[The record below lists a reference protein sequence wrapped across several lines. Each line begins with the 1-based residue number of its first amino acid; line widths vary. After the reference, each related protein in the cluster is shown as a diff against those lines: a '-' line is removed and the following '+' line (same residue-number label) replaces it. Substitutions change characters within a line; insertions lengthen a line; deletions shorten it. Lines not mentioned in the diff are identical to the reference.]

1 MQIRDRKRE
10 FQDGASSWLED
21 LLHPI
26 RIFPARWKI
35 PEITITLIGILGGAL
50 WAGVTVATLLLQIE
64 PLKPYLLSWQNG
76 LLWASWVI
84 LHIFLA
90 GENGVRFRIWL
101 NLEPVLMRRRDIPV
115 DMTPVSRRVTRI
127 FFFSL
132 LAVEVGFWFW
142 FQILKTQ
149 PIFYQEWVLEI
160 FNQDPILYAHEQ
172 FYNYWWLLPVLCLA
186 FASAILGLEQ
196 MPVLR
201 VYLRRT
207 RLIILFAGVLV
218 PLYLIISF
226 LVWWDK
232 IYPATFG

>member
-1 MQIRDRKRE
+1 MEIRQRKRE
-10 FQDGASSWLED
+10 FDDGASSWLDD
-21 LLHPI
+21 LLHPVRLI
-26 RIFPARWKI
+26 PPWWKI
-35 PEITITLIGILGGAL
+35 PETTITLIGGLVGAL
-50 WAGVTVATLLLQIE
+50 WLVAVGVTVLVRIE

-76 LLWASWVI
+76 LLWAGWVI
-84 LHIFLA
+84 LHIFLS

-101 NLEPVLMRRRDIPV
+101 NLEPVLMRRRDVPI

-132 LAVEVGFWFW
+132 LAVEVGFWIW
-142 FQILKTQ
+142 FQILKAR
-149 PIFYQEWVLEI
+149 PVFYQDWVLAI
-160 FNQDPILYAHEQ
+160 YNQDPILYAHEQ

-186 FASAILGLEQ
+186 LAMAMLGLEQ
-196 MPVLR
+196 LPVLR

-207 RLIILFAGVLV
+207 RLIILFAGILV

-226 LVWWDK
+226 LVWWDE